1 MRFFFSRK
9 GKKNVSLNTTRVL
22 RAFFFALSLSLFL
35 SLSPRKQKV
44 KVIFE
49 GRRETA
55 FSAAVLLQSSSR
67 ARLCRRVSLLFL
79 FSFVVSVCILKESEE
94 ERKGK
99 KRPKRRTFFLSLNQ
113 ISTQHTANKKK
124 TSERSTTATTFKEN
138 AQKDRRADIFFFS

>member
-1 MRFFFSRK
+1 M
-9 GKKNVSLNTTRVL
+9 
-22 RAFFFALSLSLFL
+22 
-35 SLSPRKQKV
+35 

-79 FSFVVSVCILKESEE
+79 FSFVFSSACIFEKKVKR
-94 ERKGK
+94 RKKDGGK
-99 KRPKRRTFFLSLNQ
+99 KRPIKDGPFFLSLHQ
-113 ISTQHTANKKK
+113 ISARHTANKKKK
-124 TSERSTTATTFKEN
+124 TSERSTTTATTTFKEN

>member
-1 MRFFFSRK
+1 MRDALFFFSQR
-9 GKKNVSLNTTRVL
+9 KKNVSLNTTRVL

-79 FSFVVSVCILKESEE
+79 FSFVFSSACIFEKKVKR
-94 ERKGK
+94 RKKDGGK
-99 KRPKRRTFFLSLNQ
+99 KRP
-113 ISTQHTANKKK
+113 I
-124 TSERSTTATTFKEN
+124 
-138 AQKDRRADIFFFS
+138 KDGLFFSL